1 MTDVINNIEEMSLE
15 DVKTELE
22 SHGVKLHHKT
32 GEAKYRETLEA
43 VLSGTYN
50 ATPVEK
56 TVEVQQPKAEKVEE
70 LTREQKA
77 MRLVRVIVSPNDP
90 VRSGFPGHIFTVC
103 SSKLNRGRAIKK
115 YVPFNNEEGW
125 HIPHIIYE
133 QIKSAQMQKF
143 KPVKMANGET
153 TMQPY
158 LTRMYNV
165 EVLPPLNQHELDA
178 LASAQKA
185 RGDA

>member
-1 MTDVINNIEEMSLE
+1 MTDVNNIEEMSLE

-32 GEAKYRETLEA
+32 GEAKYRETLQA
-43 VLSGTYN
+43 VLNGTYET
-50 ATPVEK
+50 TPAAEIK
-56 TVEVQQPKAEKVEE
+56 EASAPKAEQKEE

-77 MRLVRVIVSPNDP
+77 MRLIRIVVSPNDP

-115 YVPFNNEEGW
+115 YVPFNNDEGW
-125 HIPHIIYE
+125 HVPHIIYE
-133 QIKSAQMQKF
+133 QIKNAQMQKF
-143 KPVKMANGET
+143 KPVKMPNGET
-153 TMQPY
+153 AMQPY

-165 EVLPPLNQHELDA
+165 EVLPPLTEAELQA
-178 LASAQKA
+178 LAAAQKA

>member
-1 MTDVINNIEEMSLE
+1 MTDEINSIEEMSLE

-32 GEAKYRETLEA
+32 GEAKYRETLKA
-43 VLSGTYN
+43 VLNGDYET
-50 ATPVEK
+50 TPVEK
-56 TVEVQQPKAEKVEE
+56 IAESKQPVAEKTPE

-77 MRLVRVIVSPNDP
+77 MRLVRIVVSPNDP

-103 SSKLNRGRAIKK
+103 SSKINRGRAIKK
-115 YVPFNNEEGW
+115 YVPFNNDEGW
-125 HIPHIIYE
+125 HVPHIIYE

-143 KPVKMANGET
+143 KPVKMPNGET
-153 TMQPY
+153 AMQPY

-165 EVLPPLNQHELDA
+165 EVLPPLTEAEIAA
-178 LASAQKA
+178 LAAAQKA